1 MALDYSNERWVRLYT
16 RDTAT
21 WKLIDWRART
31 VLLHLL
37 RKVDRAGVLDVGD
50 DGEIGLAAV
59 LELPPEEIV
68 APGIAQLVKRG
79 VVVNSGTAYVLP
91 AFLAA
96 QEAPASDA
104 QRQRDARERRRAAAM
119 SGAESRDD
127 ESRSVTE
134 ASRPVT
140 DRHENGE
147 GVTTCHSNT
156 RQDNTDREREP
167 DAPHPAASTGFR
179 LEIPQPKPVT
189 RRRDPASPRQ
199 AVKHPLPPD
208 WQPDATLVAQ
218 ARAVGVDLAAEMAK
232 LRDWAL
238 AENAKKCDWN
248 ATARNWIRRASE
260 ERRGGPHA
268 PAQPPRR
275 HIPTIGGQR

>member
-1 MALDYSNERWVRLYT
+1 MALDYANERWVRVYT
-16 RDTAT
+16 RDTTT
-21 WKLIDWRART
+21 WKLLTWQARA
-31 VLLHLL
+31 VLMFLI
-37 RKVDRAGVLDVGD
+37 RKVDRSGVIDVGN
-50 DGEIGLAAV
+50 DGVAGLAAV
-59 LELPPEEIV
+59 LEIPEEV
-68 APGIAQLVKRG
+68 AADAVDQLVRRG
-79 VVVNSGTAYVLP
+79 VVVTKRDLYVLP
-91 AFLAA
+91 AFIEA
-96 QEAPASDA
+96 QETPSSDA
-104 QRQRDARERRRAAAM
+104 QRKRDSRERRRAHAIQ
-119 SGAESRDD
+119 SQN
-127 ESRSVTE
+127 
-134 ASRPVT
+134 VT
-140 DRHENGE
+140 DKSQNVTDGHVESHAVTNG
-147 GVTTCHSNT
+147 HSET
-156 RQDNTDREREP
+156 RQDKTDREREP

-275 HIPTIGGQR
+275 HIPTIGGTR